1 MTGVCT
7 AAFTVDGPT
16 EWRQNESF
24 SLLPGNLHMTHLL
37 PNLSILSPLDNR
49 TVDDSSTAKLR
60 ASKQAN
66 CFCPVIFGD
75 FSEAVLCLDTN
86 HLL

>member
-7 AAFTVDGPT
+7 AAFTVVGLT
-16 EWRQNESF
+16 ELRQNESF

-37 PNLSILSPLDNR
+37 PNPSILSPLDNR
-49 TVDDSSTAKLR
+49 TVDDSSTAKLH
-60 ASKQAN
+60 ASMQAN
-66 CFCPVIFGD
+66 CFRHVIFGD
-75 FSEAVLCLDTN
+75 FSDAVLCLDTN